1 MVLASL
7 LFFLPAFALSS
18 KDSVAIVPAEDL
30 KVCEYF
36 DARIVRLREIVNKE
50 LGPDVDIGS
59 DLYTTLEESKLCDT
73 VGYVAIPECVAN
85 NGGDEC
91 VARKTSELIRKTLRA
106 AMKAEKIKQLPSGEK
121 FFATCKHIGYKNVLK
136 TFKSARTLMSPE
148 CGLPGL
154 GGGRSRRSLDL
165 LPALLLGGSYDPSSI
180 WFQYFL
186 CKDIDLY
193 CYFFTQGWTQGQ
205 YGQYYLYD
213 NLLDDTNGLFAGSTD
228 SSNLATIALLGGL
241 GGGIGQPSGYY
252 PSYGAHA
259 AAPAPGRKRREQGV
273 VGDEDKD
280 EVNRRK
286 RRAVCDDDE
295 NCTDRK
301 RREGEK
307 EDEDTERKR
316 REACDRDD
324 SLPFCP
330 RRKRSPESEE
340 EDEDR
345 KRRAVCDDDEN
356 CIDRKRREGEKEDDD
371 KERNRRDACDRDDLL
386 PYCPRRKRSPEREEE
401 EDEDRKRREAC
412 DVDDKS
418 PSCRRRKRRSA
429 VCDDN
434 DDSKPNC
441 PKRNRR
447 SASNEACAENDANC
461 HNKNR
466 KRRQACEA
474 CKINPDSTECDK
486 CLNS

>member
-7 LFFLPAFALSS
+7 LFFLPALALSS

-106 AMKAEKIKQLPSGEK
+106 AMKAEKIKEVPSGKK

-213 NLLDDTNGLFAGSTD
+213 NLLDDTTGLFAGATD
-228 SSNLATIALLGGL
+228 SNLATIALLGGL

-252 PSYGAHA
+252 PSYGAH
-259 AAPAPGRKRREQGV
+259 PVQGRRRRETCS
-273 VGDEDKD
+273 DEDKSLP
-280 EVNRRK
+280 NCTRRK
-286 RRAVCDDDE
+286 RRNPEDE
-295 NCTDRK
+295 EKPDRK
-301 RREGEK
+301 RRNP
-307 EDEDTERKR
+307 EDEEKPDRKR
-316 REACDRDD
+316 RNPEDEEKPDRKRRNPEDEEKPDRKRRNPEEEEKPDRKRRTTCSDD
-324 SLPFCP
+324 DVSLPNCT
-330 RRKRSPESEE
+330 RRKRSPSSE
-340 EDEDR
+340 
-345 KRRAVCDDDEN
+345 
-356 CIDRKRREGEKEDDD
+356 
-371 KERNRRDACDRDDLL
+371 
-386 PYCPRRKRSPEREEE
+386 
-401 EDEDRKRREAC
+401 
-412 DVDDKS
+412 
-418 PSCRRRKRRSA
+418 
-429 VCDDN
+429 
-434 DDSKPNC
+434 
-441 PKRNRR
+441 
-447 SASNEACAENDANC
+447 
-461 HNKNR
+461 
-466 KRRQACEA
+466 ACEA
-474 CKINPDSTECDK
+474 CKKNPDSIECEK
-486 CLNS
+486 C

>member
-7 LFFLPAFALSS
+7 LFFLPAFVLSS

-106 AMKAEKIKQLPSGEK
+106 AMKAEKIKAVPSGEK

-213 NLLDDTNGLFAGSTD
+213 NLLDDTTGLFAGSTD
-228 SSNLATIALLGGL
+228 SNLATIALLGGL

-259 AAPAPGRKRREQGV
+259 AAPAQRRRRDSEDDNDVIERKRRSDDCD
-273 VGDEDKD
+273 DEDCPK
-280 EVNRRK
+280 RK
-286 RRAVCDDDE
+286 RRTPKTNEDDDE
-295 NCTDRK
+295 KDRKRRSVDCVKTPKHADCIKRKRRSDEDDDDDDDTDRK
-301 RREGEK
+301 RRSVDCVKTPKHVECIK
-307 EDEDTERKR
+307 RKR
-316 REACDRDD
+316 RSDKDD
-324 SLPFCP
+324 
-330 RRKRSPESEE
+330 
-340 EDEDR
+340 DDVDR
-345 KRRAVCDDDEN
+345 KRRS
-356 CIDRKRREGEKEDDD
+356 IDCVKTPKH
-371 KERNRRDACDRDDLL
+371 
-386 PYCPRRKRSPEREEE
+386 PEC
-401 EDEDRKRREAC
+401 K
-412 DVDDKS
+412 
-418 PSCRRRKRRSA
+418 RRKRRSNEN
-429 VCDDN
+429 CDN
-434 DDSKPNC
+434 DDVSC
-441 PKRNRR
+441 RQRR
-447 SASNEACAENDANC
+447 
-461 HNKNR
+461 
-466 KRRQACEA
+466 EA
-474 CKINPDSTECDK
+474 CKACEDNPDSTLCAEC
-486 CLNS
+486 

>member
-1 MVLASL
+1 MGSASRALVVLSSSYFIMVLASL
-7 LFFLPAFALSS
+7 LFFLPALALSS

-59 DLYTTLEESKLCDT
+59 DLYTTLGESKLCDT
-73 VGYVAIPECVAN
+73 VGYIAIPECVAN

-106 AMKAEKIKQLPSGEK
+106 AIKAEKIKAVPSGEK

-154 GGGRSRRSLDL
+154 GGGRSKRSLDL

-213 NLLDDTNGLFAGSTD
+213 NLLDDTTGLFAGSTD
-228 SSNLATIALLGGL
+228 SNLATIALLGGL

-259 AAPAPGRKRREQGV
+259 AAPVQGRKRRDSEVDDQGN
-273 VGDEDKD
+273 E
-280 EVNRRK
+280 RK
-286 RRAVCDDDE
+286 RRTLDCDDKDCPKRKRQTE
-295 NCTDRK
+295 TVDPNDKDDNDRK
-301 RREGEK
+301 RRSVDCAKTPEHLDCPNRK
-307 EDEDTERKR
+307 RRSVDCAKTPKHPDCPERKR
-316 REACDRDD
+316 RSVDCAKTPEH
-324 SLPFCP
+324 PVCP
-330 RRKRSPESEE
+330 N
-340 EDEDR
+340 R
-345 KRRAVCDDDEN
+345 KRRSVDCAKTPEHLDCTN
-356 CIDRKRREGEKEDDD
+356 RKRRSVDCAKTPEHPDCPTR
-371 KERNRRDACDRDDLL
+371 ER
-386 PYCPRRKRSPEREEE
+386 RSTVESVNCETNQKHPE
-401 EDEDRKRREAC
+401 C
-412 DVDDKS
+412 M
-418 PSCRRRKRRSA
+418 RRKRRSDENC
-429 VCDDN
+429 VEDDV
-434 DDSKPNC
+434 SC
-441 PKRNRR
+441 
-447 SASNEACAENDANC
+447 
-461 HNKNR
+461 R
-466 KRRQACEA
+466 KRRQACKA
-474 CKINPDSTECDK
+474 CEDNPDSTECAQ
-486 CLNS
+486 C

>member
-7 LFFLPAFALSS
+7 LFFLPALALSS

-106 AMKAEKIKQLPSGEK
+106 AMKAEKIKEVPSGEK

-136 TFKSARTLMSPE
+136 TFKSARSLMAAE
-148 CGLPGL
+148 CGLPGQKL
-154 GGGRSRRSLDL
+154 GNRHARNADL
-165 LPALLLGGSYDPSSI
+165 LPALLLAGSYDPSSI

-213 NLLDDTNGLFAGSTD
+213 NLLDENTGLFAGSTD

-252 PSYGAHA
+252 PSYGSHA
-259 AAPAPGRKRREQGV
+259 ASAQGRKRRETTICSNEDDSLPNCTSDRKRRHLPEEKEEEEERNRRETRCSDVDASLPYCTSRKRRQEPEKEVEEEERKRRETRCSDVDASLPNCTSRKRRQEPEEEEEEGERNRRETRCSDV
-273 VGDEDKD
+273 DASLPNCTSRKRRQEPKEEEEEEERKRRETRCSDE
-280 EVNRRK
+280 ENCTRRK
-286 RRAVCDDDE
+286 RRA
-295 NCTDRK
+295 TA
-301 RREGEK
+301 
-307 EDEDTERKR
+307 T
-316 REACDRDD
+316 
-324 SLPFCP
+324 
-330 RRKRSPESEE
+330 
-340 EDEDR
+340 
-345 KRRAVCDDDEN
+345 
-356 CIDRKRREGEKEDDD
+356 
-371 KERNRRDACDRDDLL
+371 
-386 PYCPRRKRSPEREEE
+386 
-401 EDEDRKRREAC
+401 
-412 DVDDKS
+412 
-418 PSCRRRKRRSA
+418 
-429 VCDDN
+429 CDDN
-434 DDSKPNC
+434 DDSLPDC
-441 PKRNRR
+441 T
-447 SASNEACAENDANC
+447 
-461 HNKNR
+461 R
-466 KRRQACEA
+466 KRRSPPSEACEA
-474 CKINPDSTECDK
+474 CKKNPDSTDCEK
-486 CLNS
+486 C

>member
-7 LFFLPAFALSS
+7 LFFLPALALSS

-36 DARIVRLREIVNKE
+36 DARIIRLREIVNKE

-106 AMKAEKIKQLPSGEK
+106 AMKAEKIKAVPSGEK

-213 NLLDDTNGLFAGSTD
+213 NLLDDTTGLFAGATD
-228 SSNLATIALLGGL
+228 SNLATIALLGGL

-259 AAPAPGRKRREQGV
+259 ASAQGRKRRETRCSN
-273 VGDEDKD
+273 EDD
-280 EVNRRK
+280 SLP
-286 RRAVCDDDE
+286 
-295 NCTDRK
+295 NCTSDRK
-301 RREGEK
+301 RRHLLK
-307 EDEDTERKR
+307 EEEEEEEERKR
-316 REACDRDD
+316 REARCSDVDASLPNCTSRKRRQEPEEDEDEERKRRETRCSDVDD
-324 SLPFCP
+324 SLPNCTSRKRRQEP
-330 RRKRSPESEE
+330 KDEEEEEERKRRETRCSDVDDSLPNCTRRKRRQEPKEKEE
-340 EDEDR
+340 EERKRRETRCSDEDDSLPNCTRR
-345 KRRAVCDDDEN
+345 KRRAAATCDDD
-356 CIDRKRREGEKEDDD
+356 DDS
-371 KERNRRDACDRDDLL
+371 L
-386 PYCPRRKRSPEREEE
+386 PDCT
-401 EDEDRKRREAC
+401 
-412 DVDDKS
+412 
-418 PSCRRRKRRSA
+418 RKRRS
-429 VCDDN
+429 
-434 DDSKPNC
+434 S
-441 PKRNRR
+441 
-447 SASNEACAENDANC
+447 SSE
-461 HNKNR
+461 
-466 KRRQACEA
+466 ACEA
-474 CKINPDSTECDK
+474 CKKNPDSTDCEK
-486 CLNS
+486 C

>member
-7 LFFLPAFALSS
+7 LFFLPALALSS

-106 AMKAEKIKQLPSGEK
+106 AMKAEKIKEVPSGEK

-136 TFKSARTLMSPE
+136 TFKSARTLMSAE
-148 CGLPGL
+148 CGLPGI

-213 NLLDDTNGLFAGSTD
+213 NLLDDSTGLFAGATD
-228 SSNLATIALLGGL
+228 SNLATIALLGGL

-259 AAPAPGRKRREQGV
+259 APAAQGRKRRETTRCS
-273 VGDEDKD
+273 DEDD
-280 EVNRRK
+280 SLPNCTRSRK
-286 RRAVCDDDE
+286 RRQELDE
-295 NCTDRK
+295 
-301 RREGEK
+301 EK
-307 EDEDTERKR
+307 EERKR
-316 REACDRDD
+316 RETRCSDADD
-324 SLPFCP
+324 SLPNCT
-330 RRKRSPESEE
+330 S
-340 EDEDR
+340 R
-345 KRRAVCDDDEN
+345 KRRQEPEKEEEEE
-356 CIDRKRREGEKEDDD
+356 RKRRETRCSDVDDS
-371 KERNRRDACDRDDLL
+371 L
-386 PYCPRRKRSPEREEE
+386 PNCTRRKRRQEPEKEEE
-401 EDEDRKRREAC
+401 EDERKRRETKC
-412 DVDDKS
+412 SDVDDS
-418 PSCRRRKRRSA
+418 LPNCTRRKRRQESE
-429 VCDDN
+429 
-434 DDSKPNC
+434 K
-441 PKRNRR
+441 
-447 SASNEACAENDANC
+447 EEEEE
-461 HNKNR
+461 R
-466 KRRQACEA
+466 KRRETRCSDEDDSLPNCTKRKRRATVTCDDDDDSLPDCTRKRRSTPSEACEA
-474 CKINPDSTECDK
+474 CKKNPDSTECEK
-486 CLNS
+486 C

>member
-7 LFFLPAFALSS
+7 LFFLPALALSS

-73 VGYVAIPECVAN
+73 VGYIAIPECVAN

-213 NLLDDTNGLFAGSTD
+213 NLLDDSTGLFAGATD
-228 SSNLATIALLGGL
+228 SNLATIALLGGL

-252 PSYGAHA
+252 PSYGSH
-259 AAPAPGRKRREQGV
+259 AAPAQGRRRRATKTACSDEDDSLPNCTSSRKRREEN
-273 VGDEDKD
+273 DED
-280 EVNRRK
+280 E
-286 RRAVCDDDE
+286 
-295 NCTDRK
+295 
-301 RREGEK
+301 
-307 EDEDTERKR
+307 ERKR
-316 REACDRDD
+316 RETMRCSDEDD
-324 SLPFCP
+324 SLPNCTT
-330 RRKRSPESEE
+330 S
-340 EDEDR
+340 R
-345 KRRAVCDDDEN
+345 KRRQGQQKEEERSPN
-356 CIDRKRREGEKEDDD
+356 SIHRKRREEEERKE
-371 KERNRRDACDRDDLL
+371 ERN
-386 PYCPRRKRSPEREEE
+386 PNSIHRKRREEE
-401 EDEDRKRREAC
+401 EERNPNSIHRKRREE
-412 DVDDKS
+412 DEEEK
-418 PSCRRRKRRSA
+418 RKRRETAITCSDMDDSLPNCTRSKRRA
-429 VCDDN
+429 TEMCDD
-434 DDSKPNC
+434 DDASLPDC
-441 PKRNRR
+441 TRMRR
-447 SASNEACAENDANC
+447 SPPSE
-461 HNKNR
+461 
-466 KRRQACEA
+466 ACEA
-474 CKINPDSTECDK
+474 CKKNPDSTECEK
-486 CLNS
+486 C